1 VDTGG
6 TVDLGHSIMA
16 SRTHAPRTR
25 RWILATLLLFALVA
39 TACGGD
45 DAGVED
51 DPEGALRD
59 ALEELADYDGFEL
72 LVQLSADEEARAQ
85 ALREEDFTEEELE
98 RLLTAS
104 VLVRTTTQGDEDEG
118 AAEFILTVDDE
129 PVAEL
134 RALPDMDLYLR
145 VDLEAIAELSDDPEM
160 RAEIDELA
168 QQAEAFGLRDAVEA
182 AQRGDWIRVTG
193 LEQLINL
200 FGEAPAAQDTTDDE
214 EAERLSEE
222 IAEAAIRFVDEDVT
236 VTYVGSDDAGE
247 RVRATTDGAAIQRF
261 LDEVGS
267 IAASSDALG
276 GNDPQ
281 ELAGDLEL
289 DDDQTVTLDAWIS
302 GGRLTQIAFDLA
314 TLGEEA
320 DTEGELLLVIGID
333 EFTGTI
339 DEPEDAAQVD
349 LFGLIG
355 GFMGGLGGPGQEPF
369 DEGEFDDGFDDDGFD
384 DGEFDDGEF
393 DEGEFD
399 EGEFDQGEACIT
411 EEEIEQMREFLEPEE
426 QQELDDAIE
435 AGILPV
441 C

>member
-1 VDTGG
+1 MATG
-6 TVDLGHSIMA
+6 
-16 SRTHAPRTR
+16 THAPRTR
-25 RWILATLLLFALVA
+25 RWVLAILLLFALIA

-51 DPEGALRD
+51 DPESALRD

-72 LVQLSADEEARAQ
+72 LFQLSADEEARAQ
-85 ALREEDFTEEELE
+85 ALREDDFTEEELE

-104 VLVRTTTQGDEDEG
+104 VLVRATTQGDEDEG
-118 AAEFILTVDDE
+118 AAEAILTVDDE
-129 PVAEL
+129 PIAEL
-134 RALPDMDLYLR
+134 RALPDLDLYLR
-145 VDLEAIAELSDDPEM
+145 IDLDAIAELSDDPEM
-160 RAEIDELA
+160 RSEIDALA

-200 FGEAPAAQDTTDDE
+200 IGEGPAAQDTTDEE
-214 EAERLSEE
+214 EAERLTEE
-222 IAEAAIRFVDEDVT
+222 IADAAVRFVDEDVS

-247 RVRATTDGAAIQRF
+247 RVRATTDGAAVRRF

-276 GNDPQ
+276 GTDPQ
-281 ELAGDLEL
+281 DLAGDLDIDE
-289 DDDQTVTLDAWIS
+289 DQTIDLDAWIS
-302 GGRLTQIAFDLA
+302 GGRLTQIAVDLGA
-314 TLGEEA
+314 LDEEGE
-320 DTEGELLLVIGID
+320 TEGELLLVIGID

-339 DEPEDAAQVD
+339 DAPEDAAKVD

-355 GFMGGLGGPGQEPF
+355 GFMGGLDGLGEDPFEDGTF
-369 DEGEFDDGFDDDGFD
+369 DE
-384 DGEFDDGEF
+384 GEF

-399 EGEFDQGEACIT
+399 EGEFDEGEACIT
-411 EEEIEQMREFLEPEE
+411 EEEIEEMRDFLEPEE
-426 QQELDDAIE
+426 QEELDAAIE
-435 AGILPV
+435 AGLLPV